1 MPKFFKS
8 AYQSV
13 EEAAA
18 EVEHLLVEGYA
29 ADDITVVTYKENKG
43 AIESLTIADVDTV
56 TGENHQSIWDRARDV
71 FTDGDAKNPLGK
83 YNLDPAITERYNKA
97 IKNGGYV
104 ILVEEALE
112 SDTIQT
118 NNKTSRRP
126 IQGQN
131 NNTVPNVGEYS
142 AAHSDVPTNENNDAE
157 ATVGG
162 IPLKESDGSYGGN
175 HPTENPSMPI
185 SPGTDQQRDIP
196 DRKSVV

>member
-71 FTDGDAKNPLGK
+71 FTDGDAENPLGK

-157 ATVGG
+157 ATVDG
-162 IPLKESDGSYGGN
+162 IPLKESDGSYGGE
-175 HPTENPSMPI
+175 HPIENPSMPI

-196 DRKSVV
+196 E

>member
-1 MPKFFKS
+1 MPKNFKS

-71 FTDGDAKNPLGK
+71 FTDGDAENPLGK

-157 ATVGG
+157 ATVDG
-162 IPLKESDGSYGGN
+162 IPLKESDGSYGGE
-175 HPTENPSMPI
+175 HPIENPSMPI
-185 SPGTDQQRDIP
+185 SPGTNQQRDIP
-196 DRKSVV
+196 E

>member
-1 MPKFFKS
+1 MPKIFKS

-56 TGENHQSIWDRARDV
+56 TGENHQSIWDRARDI
-71 FTDGDAKNPLGK
+71 FTDGDAENPLGK
-83 YNLDPAITERYNKA
+83 YNLDPAVTERYNKA

-112 SDTIQT
+112 SDTVQT

-131 NNTVPNVGEYS
+131 DNTVPNVGEYS

-157 ATVGG
+157 ATVDG
-162 IPLKESDGSYGGN
+162 IPLKESDGSYGGD

-196 DRKSVV
+196 E

>member
-71 FTDGDAKNPLGK
+71 FTDGDVKNPLGK

-157 ATVGG
+157 ATVDG

-196 DRKSVV
+196 E

>member
-1 MPKFFKS
+1 MPKIFKS

-71 FTDGDAKNPLGK
+71 FTDGDAENPLGK

-118 NNKTSRRP
+118 SNKTSRRP

-131 NNTVPNVGEYS
+131 DNTVPNVGEYS

-157 ATVGG
+157 ATVDG
-162 IPLKESDGSYGGN
+162 IPLKESDGSYGGD

-196 DRKSVV
+196 E

>member
-56 TGENHQSIWDRARDV
+56 TGENHQSIWDRARDI
-71 FTDGDAKNPLGK
+71 FTDGDAENPLGK
-83 YNLDPAITERYNKA
+83 YNLDPAVTERYNKA

-118 NNKTSRRP
+118 SNKTSRRP

-131 NNTVPNVGEYS
+131 DNTVPNVGEYS

-157 ATVGG
+157 ATVDG
-162 IPLKESDGSYGGN
+162 IPLKESDGSYGGD

-196 DRKSVV
+196 E

>member
-71 FTDGDAKNPLGK
+71 FTDGDVKNPLGK

-157 ATVGG
+157 ATVDG
-162 IPLKESDGSYGGN
+162 IPLKESDGSYGGE
-175 HPTENPSMPI
+175 HPIENPSMPI

-196 DRKSVV
+196 E

>member
-1 MPKFFKS
+1 MPKIFKS

-71 FTDGDAKNPLGK
+71 FTDGDAENPLGK
-83 YNLDPAITERYNKA
+83 YNLDSAITERYNKA

-142 AAHSDVPTNENNDAE
+142 AAHSDVPTNEHNDAE
-157 ATVGG
+157 ATVDG
-162 IPLKESDGSYGGN
+162 IPLKESDGSYGGE
-175 HPTENPSMPI
+175 HPIENPSMPI

-196 DRKSVV
+196 E

>member
-1 MPKFFKS
+1 MPKIFKS

-56 TGENHQSIWDRARDV
+56 TRENHQSIWDRARDV
-71 FTDGDAKNPLGK
+71 FTDGDAENPLGK
-83 YNLDPAITERYNKA
+83 YNLDPKVTERYNKA

-112 SDTIQT
+112 SDTIHT
-118 NNKTSRRP
+118 NSKTSRRP

-131 NNTVPNVGEYS
+131 ENTVPNVGEYS
-142 AAHSDVPTNENNDAE
+142 AAHSDVPTNETNNTE
-157 ATVGG
+157 ATVDG
-162 IPLKESDGSYGGN
+162 IPLKESDGSYGGD

-196 DRKSVV
+196 E

>member
-1 MPKFFKS
+1 MPKNFKS

-71 FTDGDAKNPLGK
+71 FTDGDAENPLGK

-157 ATVGG
+157 ATVDG
-162 IPLKESDGSYGGN
+162 IPLKESDGSYGGE
-175 HPTENPSMPI
+175 HPIENPSMPI

-196 DRKSVV
+196 E

>member
-118 NNKTSRRP
+118 NSKTSRRP

-157 ATVGG
+157 ATVDG
-162 IPLKESDGSYGGN
+162 IPLKESDGSYGGE
-175 HPTENPSMPI
+175 HPIENPSMPI

-196 DRKSVV
+196 E

>member
-1 MPKFFKS
+1 MPKIFKS

-71 FTDGDAKNPLGK
+71 FTDGDAENPLGK

-157 ATVGG
+157 ATVDG
-162 IPLKESDGSYGGN
+162 IPLKESDGSYGGE
-175 HPTENPSMPI
+175 HPIENPSMPI

-196 DRKSVV
+196 E

>member
-1 MPKFFKS
+1 MPKIFKS

-157 ATVGG
+157 ATVDG
-162 IPLKESDGSYGGN
+162 IPLKESDGSYGGE
-175 HPTENPSMPI
+175 HPIENPSMPI

-196 DRKSVV
+196 E

>member
-71 FTDGDAKNPLGK
+71 FTDGDSKNPLGK

-157 ATVGG
+157 ATVDG

-175 HPTENPSMPI
+175 HPTENPSMPT

-196 DRKSVV
+196 E

>member
-196 DRKSVV
+196 E

>member
-71 FTDGDAKNPLGK
+71 FTDGDAENPLGK
-83 YNLDPAITERYNKA
+83 YNLDSAITERYNKA

-142 AAHSDVPTNENNDAE
+142 AAHSDVPTNEHNDAE
-157 ATVGG
+157 ATVDG
-162 IPLKESDGSYGGN
+162 IPLKESDGSYGGE
-175 HPTENPSMPI
+175 HPIENPSMPI

-196 DRKSVV
+196 E